1 MEKKIIKTVIDYL
14 TKNGAKKISI
24 FGSRSKGT
32 ETPDSDMDL
41 LVEFSNKPTFLKII
55 KIERELSEM
64 TGIKI
69 DLLTEKAISPFLI
82 DKIKNEAQSIYT
94 L

>member
-1 MEKKIIKTVIDYL
+1 VEKQLINIVVDYL
-14 TKNGAKKISI
+14 TRNGAQKISV

-32 ETPDSDMDL
+32 KTPGSDLDL
-41 LVEFSNKPTFLKII
+41 LVVFSNHPTLLKLI
-55 KIERELSEM
+55 KIERKLSER

-82 DKIKNEAQSIYT
+82 DKIKNEAQIIYPA
-94 L
+94 

>member
-1 MEKKIIKTVIDYL
+1 MEKQLINTIVDFL
-14 TKNGAKKISI
+14 AQNGAQKISV

-32 ETPDSDMDL
+32 EKPNSDLDL
-41 LVEFSNKPTFLKII
+41 LVVFSNHPSLLKLI
-55 KIERELSEM
+55 KIERELSEK

-82 DKIKNEAQSIYT
+82 DKIKTEAQIIYSA
-94 L
+94 

>member
-1 MEKKIIKTVIDYL
+1 MEKQLINTVVDYL
-14 TKNGAKKISI
+14 CQNGAKKISV

-32 ETPDSDMDL
+32 ETPTSDLDL
-41 LVEFSNKPTFLKII
+41 LVVFSNHPSLLRLI
-55 KIERELSEM
+55 KIERELSEK

-82 DKIKNEAQSIYT
+82 EKIKSEAQTIYT
-94 L
+94 A